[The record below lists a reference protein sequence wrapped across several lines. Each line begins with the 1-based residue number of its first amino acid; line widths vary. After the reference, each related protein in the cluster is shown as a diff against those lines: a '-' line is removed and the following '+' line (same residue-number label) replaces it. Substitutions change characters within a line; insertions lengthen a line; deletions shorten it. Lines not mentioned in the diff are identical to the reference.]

1 MLNTLVAHK
10 IYEAE
15 RDGAVTF
22 QLADNRTRMEVV
34 AARHPQSLGQDA
46 EMDAVNLLSIDDG
59 VHGSMYVKQQ
69 AVFSSIPSQGRV
81 GRESTGDVVMHYDGH
96 AKHLR
101 GLGSVQHALAR
112 PGSGIQVVTLD
123 LTCLGLGFVDS
134 FSHEEES
141 IAPPHKRL
149 RVNVLVILQPASQ
162 TLIHR
167 PAVVV
172 IVQPNNARPY
182 LLSLSRST

>member
-1 MLNTLVAHK
+1 
-10 IYEAE
+10 
-15 RDGAVTF
+15 
-22 QLADNRTRMEVV
+22 MEVV

-96 AKHLR
+96 AKHLS

-134 FSHEEES
+134 FCHEEES

-149 RVNVLVILQPASQ
+149 RVNVLVILREVKPASQ
-162 TLIHR
+162 TLIHSAQGLQQSTGR
-167 PAVVV
+167 
-172 IVQPNNARPY
+172 RR
-182 LLSLSRST
+182 SSSRSARRALNPKTFPTMEVKMLVTEPSSKRSRG

>member
-22 QLADNRTRMEVV
+22 QLAYNRTRMEVV

-81 GRESTGDVVMHYDGH
+81 GCSIIQGVGRESTGDVVMHYDGH
-96 AKHLR
+96 AKHLS

-123 LTCLGLGFVDS
+123 LTCLGLCQRGPS
-134 FSHEEES
+134 
-141 IAPPHKRL
+141 ATKRN
-149 RVNVLVILQPASQ
+149 RSRH
-162 TLIHR
+162 LI
-167 PAVVV
+167 
-172 IVQPNNARPY
+172 NG
-182 LLSLSRST
+182 

>member
-22 QLADNRTRMEVV
+22 QLAYNRTRMEVV

-96 AKHLR
+96 AKHLS

-134 FSHEEES
+134 FCHEEES

-149 RVNVLVILQPASQ
+149 RVNVLVILREVKPASQ

-167 PAVVV
+167 PAVVLRG
-172 IVQPNNARPY
+172 QAQLWLNRTA
-182 LLSLSRST
+182 

>member
-1 MLNTLVAHK
+1 MDWNDPGTSRL
-10 IYEAE
+10 
-15 RDGAVTF
+15 RGG
-22 QLADNRTRMEVV
+22 LADNRTRMEVV

-123 LTCLGLGFVDS
+123 LTCLGLGT
-134 FSHEEES
+134 
-141 IAPPHKRL
+141 PPGRSSS
-149 RVNVLVILQPASQ
+149 RTSPA
-162 TLIHR
+162 L
-167 PAVVV
+167 A
-172 IVQPNNARPY
+172 
-182 LLSLSRST
+182 